1 VSENARRANGS
12 QGNVSGVAVYFL
24 NKLMEPRGRCLN
36 TISLAD
42 HGDKFVDHAT
52 QFNILVARRT
62 FFSPGNYVALQQHV
76 TRIVHS
82 FYFQRVG
89 ARRDDDVNPGHSRAA
104 G

>member
-1 VSENARRANGS
+1 
-12 QGNVSGVAVYFL
+12 
-24 NKLMEPRGRCLN
+24 MEPRGRCLN

-62 FFSPGNYVALQQHV
+62 FFSPGNYVALQHV